1 VTITTP
7 PDRPDRCDDFIRLY
21 RLIKR
26 TPALPYPQTAGARA
40 TFDYRHVVLADI
52 ARQSVAFA
60 ATVLGGEFGVTF
72 PAKPRT
78 ELAGDGTPRY
88 LLEALLPS
96 GLTLVIIS
104 RVEHVADQ
112 DDREDAP
119 QLASVAA

>member
-1 VTITTP
+1 LNDSKPHATWFDDAHSIIEVTRVTP
-7 PDRPDRCDDFIRLY
+7 GLPIPRIF
-21 RLIKR
+21 
-26 TPALPYPQTAGARA
+26 PAMAS
-40 TFDYRHVVLADI
+40 FDYRHIVHAEA
-52 ARQSVAFA
+52 ARKSVAFA
-60 ATVLGGEFGVTF
+60 ADKLGEKFGVTF
-72 PAKPRT
+72 TPRT
-78 ELAGDGTPRY
+78 EIAGDDTPRH